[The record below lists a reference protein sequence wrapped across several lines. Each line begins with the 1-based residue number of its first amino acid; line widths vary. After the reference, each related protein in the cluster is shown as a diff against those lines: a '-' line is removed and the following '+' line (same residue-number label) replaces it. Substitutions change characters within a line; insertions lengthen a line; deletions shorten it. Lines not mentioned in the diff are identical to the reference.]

1 VSPEPALIRVVV
13 VDDHTLFRDGIK
25 ELLSIVG
32 GFDVVGEGSRG
43 DQVIELVTRLQPDIL
58 LLDVEMPGPGPRVVL
73 RDLARTGVSTR
84 VVVLTMHEEPAMVQ
98 DLLDRGA
105 AAYLVKSIAGTELV
119 AALRAVC
126 RTDDTVLLRVSRETF
141 GGLNRS
147 RPAANPMSEREVEVL
162 TLAAR
167 ALSNGQIA
175 TRLFITEGTVKR
187 HLTNIYAKLGA
198 VSRIDAIRKAG
209 AQRLLPDDETAW

>member
-1 VSPEPALIRVVV
+1 MSPEPALIRVVV